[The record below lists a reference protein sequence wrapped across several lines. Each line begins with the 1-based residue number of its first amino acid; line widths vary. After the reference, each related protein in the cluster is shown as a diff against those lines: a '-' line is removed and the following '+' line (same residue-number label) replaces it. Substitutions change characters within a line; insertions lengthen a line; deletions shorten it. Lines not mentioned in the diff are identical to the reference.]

1 MNEETFVKI
10 DYLSDELYISR
21 NTISNILKKIENDL
35 AIYNLEIERR
45 PNYGVR
51 IVGSELNKRI
61 CIIHNYSDEF
71 DIREYEQLIKSI
83 IEENSKNG
91 ISMSE
96 ISFDYFMKYII
107 VSINRIS
114 KNYRILSFYKNE
126 KFSEKLKNITDE
138 YINIIENMYGISF
151 GRKEVDAF
159 MLQFVSVLPSD
170 SYIQFAPN
178 FIITN
183 RINNLVL
190 KMLEIINST
199 LRIDFSDDLDLI
211 LSLSK
216 HLVLMDIRM
225 KYDIFIKNP
234 LLDELKREY
243 PLSYTIALTGS
254 IILESYYNKRL
265 PDEEISLIA
274 IIFALSLEQKS
285 EQKRKKNI
293 ILVCESGLKNS
304 NLLKLK
310 CKRNFGDFLGNIY
323 ECSVENIKKFD
334 LKKIILIIF
343 LRQQT

>member
-1 MNEETFVKI
+1 
-10 DYLSDELYISR
+10 
-21 NTISNILKKIENDL
+21 
-35 AIYNLEIERR
+35 
-45 PNYGVR
+45 
-51 IVGSELNKRI
+51 
-61 CIIHNYSDEF
+61 
-71 DIREYEQLIKSI
+71 
-83 IEENSKNG
+83 
-91 ISMSE
+91 MSE